1 MEDGEDAEGKGG
13 EDEEKKEEEESE
25 VVEGPGPVVVGDL
38 KELCRV
44 RLRFYWFV
52 VEWRRRRRRKGE
64 FGEERMGRRRGRVVE
79 GYGFVGFVYA
89 PHYTDDYRKQSR
101 CVYDSI

>member
-13 EDEEKKEEEESE
+13 EDEEEKEEEERE
-25 VVEGPGPVVVGDL
+25 VLEGPGPVVVGDL

-52 VEWRRRRRRKGE
+52 VEWRRRRRRRKGV
-64 FGEERMGRRRGRVVE
+64 FGEERLGGRGGRIAE
-79 GYGFVGFVYA
+79 GYGFVGFLYA
-89 PHYTDDYRKQSR
+89 THYTQR
-101 CVYDSI
+101 